1 MDVFNKAKCNKPFC
15 NMEHKVVA
23 ASHIILMDSFSLPV
37 DCDRFTNYRLVN
49 ASSVYYHHSIGVFKY
64 SYIALNWKWTAKNRA
79 ILLPRAAGSCFEAK
93 DFFFFFWFWLWRYLI
108 QFIRFVMH
116 MYRPD
121 ESNFYGGDITITI

>member
-1 MDVFNKAKCNKPFC
+1 MDVFNNTKCNKHFC

-64 SYIALNWKWTAKNRA
+64 SHIVLNWKWTTKNRA
-79 ILLPRAAGSCFEAK
+79 SDNSTSQGCWKLFWSQKNEKNIFASLDFGNNPIYPIWKSHGRAWISEI
-93 DFFFFFWFWLWRYLI
+93 FFGI
-108 QFIRFVMH
+108 SH
-116 MYRPD
+116 
-121 ESNFYGGDITITI
+121 